1 VEKAL
6 GALPVI
12 AQFCRRLD
20 LAGIV
25 DRACPVRDVAPL
37 THGQVIEILVANR
50 LTSPSPLVHIEQ
62 WAREWAVKEVFGITP
77 DLLNDDRCGRALE
90 AIAPKLDHI
99 IGSVGA
105 AAIAAFGVD
114 VARLHW
120 DMTSICL
127 YGAFDHPDQ
136 GFALPATGR
145 AKDGTLGIQVQ
156 AGLAVAADGGIP
168 IFHHAYDGRAA
179 EVAQVTGA
187 MTALETLA
195 EERSFLLVGDSK
207 LVSYDNVAALLAAG
221 VSFIAPASKTLVPT
235 SVLSALD
242 ATWAVELAY
251 VAERDRD
258 KPAEERGYYLGL
270 EDTMELSGPRKN
282 DPVLTVRR
290 VFVYS
295 SARADAVRLARVR
308 KLERARQDLDRLTH
322 ALGTRHYRD
331 QASVTARINVISRQR
346 RVGAYLRTAIGTD
359 EGGKP
364 TLSWKFD
371 QAAIDADAAGDGWY
385 ALLTDLSPTEAD
397 TVAVLARYKGQEV
410 VERRY
415 GDFKGPLAVAPMFLK
430 NNRRITA
437 LISVICLALL
447 VFCLVERAVRLAL
460 SPAVQLAGLWAGQ
473 PAKPTGHLIFTALN
487 KLRLTPATG
496 TTPPL
501 VAQPPL
507 LQARILELL
516 NVDATRSR

>member
-207 LVSYDNVAALLAAG
+207 LVSYDNA
-221 VSFIAPASKTLVPT
+221 
-235 SVLSALD
+235 
-242 ATWAVELAY
+242 
-251 VAERDRD
+251 
-258 KPAEERGYYLGL
+258 
-270 EDTMELSGPRKN
+270 
-282 DPVLTVRR
+282 
-290 VFVYS
+290 
-295 SARADAVRLARVR
+295 ARAM
-308 KLERARQDLDRLTH
+308 LETCGSA
-322 ALGTRHYRD
+322 GKG
-331 QASVTARINVISRQR
+331 V
-346 RVGAYLRTAIGTD
+346 YLPGS
-359 EGGKP
+359 
-364 TLSWKFD
+364 L
-371 QAAIDADAAGDGWY
+371 
-385 ALLTDLSPTEAD
+385 
-397 TVAVLARYKGQEV
+397 
-410 VERRY
+410 
-415 GDFKGPLAVAPMFLK
+415 
-430 NNRRITA
+430 
-437 LISVICLALL
+437 
-447 VFCLVERAVRLAL
+447 
-460 SPAVQLAGLWAGQ
+460 
-473 PAKPTGHLIFTALN
+473 
-487 KLRLTPATG
+487 
-496 TTPPL
+496 
-501 VAQPPL
+501 
-507 LQARILELL
+507 
-516 NVDATRSR
+516 